1 MGRANQGFDPLRR
14 MDLVGIHPLPEGVI
28 FVGIDPIAQDCGM
41 EDRGERLLDGFF
53 VMPI

>member
-1 MGRANQGFDPLRR
+1 
-14 MDLVGIHPLPEGVI
+14 MDLVGIYPLPEGVN
-28 FVGIDPIAQDCGM
+28 FLGFDLIAQDCGM